1 MDKRIIPNDIL
12 LGEVAAVLNEGR
24 EAVITPTGNSML
36 PFIRGG
42 KDCVTLRR
50 MDGVAVGDI
59 VLVHT
64 GGRYILHRIIAV
76 DGEALTLMGDG
87 NIKGTEHCTTADV
100 IGTVTEIIRPDG
112 RRRAPGKGRLW
123 ATLKPLRRYILAVYR
138 RLPSFLFIFVS
149 CLIPLVS

>member
-12 LGEVAAVLNEGR
+12 LGEVTAVLNEGR

-100 IGTVTEIIRPDG
+100 VGTVTEIIRPDG
-112 RRRAPGKGRLW
+112 KRRTPGKGRFW
-123 ATLKPLRRYILAVYR
+123 AAFRPVRRYILAVYR
-138 RLPSFLFIFVS
+138 RVFL
-149 CLIPLVS
+149 